1 MAYILHINSL
11 LIYLALFSLLSTF
24 CSCFNPK
31 LLNVSKFQ
39 SNSVWSSAVVTWYG
53 SPNGAGSDGGAC
65 GYQDAVGK
73 PPFSSRITA
82 AASSLYKSG
91 GSCGACYQVKCKEN
105 TACSGN
111 PVTVVITDECPGCD
125 SESVLFDLSGT
136 SIGDMATSG
145 KADQLRNAG
154 RLQIQYKRVECNYPG
169 VELTFRVDTGS
180 NANYFAAVI
189 EYEDGD
195 GDVAG
200 VELKQALDS
209 DSWLPMQ
216 QSWGAVWKL
225 NSGNSLEAPFSIKIT
240 GDSGKSLVANNVIPA
255 GWKPGNI
262 YRSVVN
268 F

>member
-1 MAYILHINSL
+1 MAYILHTTSL
-11 LIYLALFSLLSTF
+11 LTYLALFSLLLNF

-31 LLNVSKFQ
+31 LLDVSKLQ
-39 SNSVWSSAVVTWYG
+39 SDSAWSPAVVTWYG
-53 SPNGAGSDGGAC
+53 SANGAGSSGGAC
-65 GYQDAVGK
+65 GYEDAVGK
-73 PPFSSRITA
+73 PPFSSLITA

-91 GSCGACYQVKCKEN
+91 KSCGACYQVKCTEN

-136 SIGDMATSG
+136 SIGDMATTSQ
-145 KADQLRNAG
+145 ADQLRNAG
-154 RLQIQYKRVECNYPG
+154 RVQIQYRRVECNYPG
-169 VELTFRVDTGS
+169 VRLTFRVDAGS
-180 NANYFAAVI
+180 NSNYFAVVI

-195 GDVAG
+195 GDVAA
-200 VELKQALDS
+200 VELKQASDS
-209 DSWLPMQ
+209 DSWVPMQ

-225 NSGNSLEAPFSIKIT
+225 NSGNALQAPFSIKIT

-255 GWKPGNI
+255 GWTPGNI